1 MAKTT
6 AKNIKMASN
15 NNDDNNKN
23 LIRISNLTICIL
35 LPSLIGIILFYT
47 IRINQLQS
55 EQQISI
61 VKIIDSLDR
70 QRQNNNNVGDEQQ
83 RQKPLAWI
91 YGENVCIG

>member
-1 MAKTT
+1 
-6 AKNIKMASN
+6 MASKN
-15 NNDDNNKN
+15 HDDNKN

-61 VKIIDSLDR
+61 VKIIDSLNR